1 MRALVEQFTAWTGFV
16 PVLWGESIIGFGQYH
31 YRYESGH
38 EGDAPLTAIA
48 SRAKAITV
56 YLAPDPEL
64 KDDFLQRLGKSKM
77 GKGCL
82 YVNRLSDIRI
92 EVLREAVE
100 HTVELLRRRYGN

>member
-1 MRALVEQFTAWTGFV
+1 MSRSCGGGA
-16 PVLWGESIIGFGQYH
+16 IIGFGQYH

-56 YLAPDPEL
+56 YLAPDPQL
-64 KDDFLQRLGKSKM
+64 TDDFLQRLGKAKM

-82 YVNRLSDIRI
+82 YVNRVTDINI
-92 EVLREAVE
+92 EVLKDAVLQ
-100 HTVELLRRRYGN
+100 TVELLRGRYGTG